1 MVRRRTAKESIMSN
15 LENSNAEHEAANPVQ
30 LAGGS
35 PSIKSDRRRRSK
47 LQSEGA
53 GTLASAA
60 ATAVS
65 ESNKKTTG
73 TKSEIVLKKLRSA
86 KGATIE
92 QLMQATG
99 WQAHSVRGF
108 LSATVKKKLQLS
120 LTSEAGKDRVRRYKI
135 EDTASGADRHA
146 QH

>member
-1 MVRRRTAKESIMSN
+1 MPNI
-15 LENSNAEHEAANPVQ
+15 ENSNAEHEAANPVQ
-30 LAGGS
+30 LAGALATAR
-35 PSIKSDRRRRSK
+35 PDRRPRSK

-53 GTLASAA
+53 STLASG
-60 ATAVS
+60 ATAAVP
-65 ESNKKTTG
+65 ERNKKTIG

-86 KGATIE
+86 KGATVE

-120 LTSEAGKDRVRRYKI
+120 LTSEAGKDGIRRYKI
-135 EDTASGADRHA
+135 EDAASAG
-146 QH
+146 